1 MASTSDQRSRD
12 SGSTGNDSD
21 RVTGSALGV
30 LQEGGSWQITRLDDS
45 ALSSLDD
52 AARQVRSLRA
62 EGASF
67 GLVDVDH
74 EFFVIL
80 RPGPSGM
87 RLMLSDATASLDYD
101 LAADVLDE
109 LNVDVPDMS
118 DEELEDTDPWGEGDM
133 AILEDLGLPPGVLEI
148 IVSETDLY
156 ADEQLQSVAERM
168 GFGEE
173 LERHLPD
180 S

>member
-1 MASTSDQRSRD
+1 MASTSDRTNRD
-12 SGSTGNDSD
+12 GESD
-21 RVTGSALGV
+21 DAVTGSAFGV
-30 LQEGGSWQITRLDDS
+30 LQAGGSWEITRLDDS
-45 ALSSLDD
+45 ALTSLDD
-52 AARQVRSLRA
+52 AARQVRSLRT

-109 LNVDVPDMS
+109 LNVDLPDE
-118 DEELEDTDPWGEGDM
+118 DLEDADPWGEGDM
-133 AILEDLGLPPGVLEI
+133 GILEDVGLPPGVLEI

-156 ADEQLQSVAERM
+156 ADEQLQSLAERM

-173 LERHLPD
+173 LERHQPD

>member
-1 MASTSDQRSRD
+1 MASSSDRSSRD
-12 SGSTGNDSD
+12 SGGDSSD
-21 RVTGSALGV
+21 DAVTGVALGIT
-30 LQEGGSWQITRLDDS
+30 QEGGDWQVTRLDDS
-45 ALSSLDD
+45 ALTSLDD

-74 EFFVIL
+74 EYFVIL
-80 RPGPSGM
+80 RPGPSGL
-87 RLMLSDATASLDYD
+87 RLMLSDVTAALDYD

-109 LNVDVPDMS
+109 LNVEAPDLT
-118 DEELEDTDPWGEGDM
+118 DEELEETDPWGEGDM
-133 AILEDLGLPPGVLEI
+133 AILEDLGLPEGVLEI

-156 ADEQLQSVAERM
+156 ADEQLHSVAERM
-168 GFGEE
+168 GFGDE

-180 S
+180 A

>member
-1 MASTSDQRSRD
+1 MASSSDRSSRD
-12 SGSTGNDSD
+12 SGGDSSD
-21 RVTGSALGV
+21 DAVTGVALGIT
-30 LQEGGSWQITRLDDS
+30 QEGGDWHVTRLDDS
-45 ALSSLDD
+45 ALTSLDD

-74 EFFVIL
+74 EYFVIL
-80 RPGPSGM
+80 RPGPSGL
-87 RLMLSDATASLDYD
+87 RLMLSDVTAALDYD

-109 LNVDVPDMS
+109 LNVEAPDLT
-118 DEELEDTDPWGEGDM
+118 DEELEETDPWGEGDM
-133 AILEDLGLPPGVLEI
+133 AILEDLGLPEGVLEI

-168 GFGEE
+168 GFGDEF
-173 LERHLPD
+173 ERHQPD

>member
-1 MASTSDQRSRD
+1 M
-12 SGSTGNDSD
+12 
-21 RVTGSALGV
+21 
-30 LQEGGSWQITRLDDS
+30 LQAGGSWEITRLDDS
-45 ALSSLDD
+45 ALTSLDD
-52 AARQVRSLRA
+52 AARQVRSLRT

-109 LNVDVPDMS
+109 LNVDLPDE
-118 DEELEDTDPWGEGDM
+118 DLEDADPWGEGDM
-133 AILEDLGLPPGVLEI
+133 AILEDVGLPPGVLEI

-156 ADEQLQSVAERM
+156 ADEQLQSLAERM

-173 LERHLPD
+173 LERHQPD